1 MGLADLILKGNSSSK
16 SISEAP
22 LFTFNERRRDLVREV
37 AARVYN
43 TNLSKSRTHNNALEY
58 VLNETAIQEIERLKA
73 ERGLEVEVRDIA
85 WWRGMA
91 RRLGTM
97 SESEKRSILRELI
110 DSYVDDTAGKFNP
123 NVFSFAT
130 GALPIGFGL
139 FFKTQDFNSLGDAA
153 LHMRSGLRNLR
164 DLSERVVVEGHIDT
178 MQHLVKKGTIVV
190 VPTHSSNM
198 DSILLGWALE
208 SVGLPP
214 VTYGAG
220 KNLFVNPLT
229 RFFMYNL
236 GAYKVDRR
244 LQHQL
249 YKDVL
254 KNYSQVLSEW
264 GFHSLFFP
272 GGTRCRS
279 NIVESKLKLGLLGT
293 SVSAY
298 TRNLQ
303 SGEDKRVYIVP
314 ATINYNLVLEAES
327 LIREHLKREGRS
339 RYFLENDEFDQLSVI
354 AKFVLNTVGMKST
367 TVIRFGQPMD
377 PFGNLV
383 EADGESYDSHGRRLD
398 PKSYVQSIRTGDFVQ
413 DMQRDRRYTRHT
425 GAQISEAFKTNTVLQ
440 PSAIVA
446 FSIFETLA
454 ARYPRTDVYE
464 LLRFATNERISFA
477 ELTPVLTRVLEKLR
491 RRAADGKVRLSETA
505 SSLNKLL
512 DEGIESLMSF
522 HIPQILEPQGTGLFV
537 NRLDLLYFYGNRV
550 RSFELGNVVESK

>member
-1 MGLADLILKGNSSSK
+1 MGLDKKDIAFSK
-16 SISEAP
+16 TWKSEDSPP
-22 LFTFNERRRDLVREV
+22 LFRFNKQRRDLIREV
-37 AARVYN
+37 SARVYN
-43 TNLSKSRTHNNALEY
+43 RHLQYSRTHDHALEF
-58 VLNETAIQEIERLKA
+58 VLNETAIQEIERLKS
-73 ERGLEVEVRDIA
+73 ERGPESEVRDIA

-97 SESEKRSILRELI
+97 SESEKRAILRDLV
-110 DSYVDDTAGKFNP
+110 DSYVDDTAGEFDP
-123 NVFSFAT
+123 RVFKFAT

-139 FFKTQDFNSLGDAA
+139 FFKTQDLHSLGDAF
-153 LHMRSGLRNLR
+153 LHVRTGLRNLR
-164 DLSERVVVEGHIDT
+164 DLSERIIVEGHVDT
-178 MQHLVKKGTIVV
+178 MRHLVKKGTIIV

-214 VTYGAG
+214 MTYGAG

-244 LQHQL
+244 LTHQL

-254 KNYSQVLSEW
+254 KDYAQVLSEW

-298 TRNLQ
+298 TRSLQ
-303 SGEDKRVYIVP
+303 RGDDKRIYIVP

-327 LIREHLKREGRS
+327 LIREHLKREGKS
-339 RYFLENDEFDQLSVI
+339 RYFLENDEFDQLSLI
-354 AKFVLNTVGMKST
+354 AKFVMNTVGMKST

-377 PFGNLV
+377 PFGNRV

-398 PKSYVQSIRTGDFVQ
+398 PKTFVQSIRSGDFV
-413 DMQRDRRYTRHT
+413 DDHDRDRAYTRKT
-425 GAQISEAFKTNTVLQ
+425 GQAIASSFRENTVLQ
-440 PSAIVA
+440 PSAILA
-446 FSIFETLA
+446 FSIFERLA
-454 ARYPRTDVYE
+454 ARYPLADVYE
-464 LLRFATNERISFA
+464 LLRIATHERVSFA
-477 ELTPVLTRVLEKLR
+477 ELTPVITIVLEKLTR
-491 RRAADGKVRLSETA
+491 LEKEGKVRLSKIA
-505 SSLNKLL
+505 SSLSKLL
-512 DEGIESLMSF
+512 DEGIESLIFF
-522 HIPQILEPQGTGLFV
+522 HIPQIIDPQGSGLFV

-550 RSFELGNVVESK
+550 RTFELGEVVK